1 MKRVSRRTAD
11 LTLMRL
17 ARVALLFFMVAG
29 PANAEGELSGLFDGS
44 PPDDDLGLGSSVISD
59 RELAINNGGT
69 EIDIGDIGLNIA
81 SNKATLSNNSVE
93 GTVTTGTISE
103 NTLNDVSGI
112 NSLMYNT
119 GNNVN
124 FQSNMQINIFLK

>member
-1 MKRVSRRTAD
+1 MA
-11 LTLMRL
+11 
-17 ARVALLFFMVAG
+17 AG
-29 PANAEGELSGLFDGS
+29 PANAEDDLSGLFVSS
-44 PPDDDLGLGSSVISD
+44 PPDDELGLGSSVVSD